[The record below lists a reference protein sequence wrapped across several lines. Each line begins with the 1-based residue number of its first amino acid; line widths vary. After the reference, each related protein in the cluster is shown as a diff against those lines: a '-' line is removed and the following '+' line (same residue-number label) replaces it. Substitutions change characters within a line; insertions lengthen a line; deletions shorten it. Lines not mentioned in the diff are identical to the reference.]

1 MPLLGGL
8 MTALFMG
15 IAEFFAKW
23 LTRNLA
29 ATIAGIAVM
38 VSLTGA
44 LYVAMGA
51 LVLGIAYALPLTPG
65 VSLGIWLFIPDNGP
79 ACIAAC
85 LGADVAMAIYR
96 QNLMYVQLAGW
107 GRQ

>member
-8 MTALFMG
+8 LSGLFVG
-15 IAEFFAKW
+15 LAEFFAKW
-23 LTRNLA
+23 LTRKVA
-29 ATIAGIAVM
+29 ATVAGIAVM

-44 LYVAMGA
+44 AYVAMGA
-51 LVLGIAYALPLTPG
+51 LVLGLAYVLPANAG

-96 QNLMYVQLAGW
+96 QNLMFVMFSIK
-107 GRQ
+107 

>member
-8 MTALFMG
+8 ISGLFVG

-29 ATIAGIAVM
+29 ATLAGIAVM
-38 VSLTGA
+38 GTLTA
-44 LYVAMGA
+44 AVYVAMGA
-51 LVLGIAYALPLTPG
+51 LVLGLTYVLPASAS
-65 VSLGIWLFIPDNGP
+65 VSLGIWFFIPDNGP

-96 QNLMYVQLAGW
+96 QNLMFVMFSIK
-107 GRQ
+107 